1 MKKIILASASPRRRE
16 LLAQIGIPFEVL
28 TSDADESIE
37 DMEPEEAC
45 RELAKRKAKAVLKHL
60 KACGRG
66 DEDLLIIGADTIVVQ
81 DKEILGK
88 PADPADAARMLR
100 LLSGRE
106 HEVLTGVYVIDTA
119 GGSFAFSEKTDV
131 YVADLTEADIAF
143 YLSTG
148 EPFDKAGSYGI
159 QGMFARYIEK
169 IDGDYNNVVGLPVG
183 RLWRDCLS
191 KF

>member
-28 TSDADESIE
+28 TSDADESIGTV
-37 DMEPEEAC
+37 EPEKAC
-45 RELAKRKAKAVLKHL
+45 RELAKRKAKAVLEHL

-191 KF
+191 KL

>member
-28 TSDADESIE
+28 TSDADESIGAMAP
-37 DMEPEEAC
+37 DEAC
-45 RELAKRKAKAVLKHL
+45 RELAKRKAKAVLEHL

-119 GGSFAFSEKTDV
+119 GGSLAFSEKTDV

>member
-28 TSDADESIE
+28 TSDADESIGAMAP
-37 DMEPEEAC
+37 DEAC
-45 RELAKRKAKAVLKHL
+45 RELAKRKAKAVLEHL

-119 GGSFAFSEKTDV
+119 GESFAFSEKTDV

-191 KF
+191 KL

>member
-28 TSDADESIE
+28 TSDADESIGA
-37 DMEPEEAC
+37 MAPEEAC
-45 RELAKRKAKAVLKHL
+45 RELAKRKAKAVLEHL

-119 GGSFAFSEKTDV
+119 GGSLAFSEKTDV

>member
-16 LLAQIGIPFEVL
+16 LLAQIGIPFEIL
-28 TSDADESIE
+28 TSDADESIGAMAP
-37 DMEPEEAC
+37 DEAC
-45 RELAKRKAKAVLKHL
+45 RELAKRKAKAVLEHL

-191 KF
+191 KL

>member
-1 MKKIILASASPRRRE
+1 MR
-16 LLAQIGIPFEVL
+16 
-28 TSDADESIE
+28 TSSSS
-37 DMEPEEAC
+37 
-45 RELAKRKAKAVLKHL
+45 
-60 KACGRG
+60 
-66 DEDLLIIGADTIVVQ
+66 
-81 DKEILGK
+81 EILGK

>member
-28 TSDADESIE
+28 TSDADESIGTV
-37 DMEPEEAC
+37 EPEKAC
-45 RELAKRKAKAVLKHL
+45 RELAKRKAKAVLEHL